1 MEELV
6 FKSAKSNPV
15 TTSLLVAKIFEKNH
29 KEVLRDISN
38 LSCSDDF
45 RQRNFAL
52 SSYRTIQNKNLPM
65 YIMTRNGFSFLVLG
79 YTGEKSGQ

>member
-6 FKSAKSNPV
+6 FKSAKGNPV
-15 TTSLLVAKIFEKNH
+15 TTSLLVAEILEKNH
-29 KEVLRDISN
+29 KELLRDISN
-38 LSCSDDF
+38 LLCSDDF

-65 YIMTRNGFSFLVLG
+65 HIMTRNGFPFLVLG